1 MAVSLISLIST
12 ILFGVAVAVVRWR
25 SYLFGKTVEKA
36 KAQEKVID
44 DLKEGNQAIVRARG
58 DTSIADRLRDRYK
71 L

>member
-1 MAVSLISLIST
+1 MTVSLITLISMM
-12 ILFGVAVAVVRWR
+12 LFGVGVGVVRWR

-58 DTSIADRLRDRYK
+58 DTSIADKLRNRYK

>member
-1 MAVSLISLIST
+1 MGVSLISLISM
-12 ILFGVAVAVVRWR
+12 ILVAAGVLLVRWR